1 MMTVITS
8 DSRTRMIQSAALLFR
23 EHGYS
28 GTGFRDVIE
37 HSGAPRGSIYHHFP
51 GGKEQ
56 LAAET
61 VAWAAAVIERRID
74 RAAQNG
80 DPIVALGTFV
90 DAWRQVLEDSNF
102 RAGCPIVAVAAE
114 AEAGSTATA
123 AAAAAFARWQDL
135 IARTLLDAGVGRT
148 DARRLATLVVASTE
162 GAILLCRARRDI
174 RPLRDVHRALE
185 ATLRTAISWHGRKV
199 EQSGRP
205 PMLTV
210 STHPST
216 KRST

>member
-1 MMTVITS
+1 
-8 DSRTRMIQSAALLFR
+8 MIQSAALLFR
-23 EHGYS
+23 ENGYS

-61 VAWAAAVIERRID
+61 VAWAAGVIERRIA
-74 RAAQNG
+74 RAAHSG
-80 DPIVALGTFV
+80 DPIAALSIFV
-90 DAWRQVLEDSNF
+90 DSWREVLEDSNF

-114 AEAGSTATA
+114 ADAGSTATDA
-123 AAAAAFARWQDL
+123 ASAAFTRWQDL
-135 IARTLLDAGVGRT
+135 IARTLLDAGVSRT
-148 DARRLATLVVASTE
+148 DARRLATTVVAAIE

-185 ATLRTAISWHGRKV
+185 ATLRTAISWHDR
-199 EQSGRP
+199 
-205 PMLTV
+205 
-210 STHPST
+210 
-216 KRST
+216 

>member
-8 DSRTRMIQSAALLFR
+8 DSRNRMIQSAALLFR

-56 LAAET
+56 LAADT
-61 VAWAAAVIERRID
+61 VAWAAGVVERRLE

-80 DPIVALGTFV
+80 DPVAALDMFV
-90 DAWRQVLEDSNF
+90 DAWREILEDSNF

-114 AEAGSTATA
+114 ADAGETATA
-123 AAAAAFARWQDL
+123 AAAAAFSRWQDV
-135 IARTLLDAGVGRT
+135 IARTLLDAGVSRT
-148 DARRLATLVVASTE
+148 DARRLATLVIASIE
-162 GAILLCRARRDI
+162 GAILLCRARQDI

-185 ATLRTAISWHGRKV
+185 ATLRTAISWHDR
-199 EQSGRP
+199 
-205 PMLTV
+205 
-210 STHPST
+210 
-216 KRST
+216 

>member
-1 MMTVITS
+1 MMIVITS
-8 DSRTRMIQSAALLFR
+8 DSRNRMIQSAALLFR

-51 GGKEQ
+51 GGKEE
-56 LAAET
+56 LAADT
-61 VAWAAAVIERRID
+61 VAWAAAVIERRIE
-74 RAAQNG
+74 RAAHNG
-80 DPIVALGTFV
+80 NPIVALGLFV
-90 DAWRQVLEDSNF
+90 DAWREVLEGSNF

-114 AEAGSTATA
+114 ADAGSKATA

-135 IARTLLDAGVGRT
+135 IAHALLDTGVSRT
-148 DARRLATLVVASTE
+148 DARRLATLVIASIE

-185 ATLRTAISWHGRKV
+185 AALRAAMTWHGRPV
-199 EQSGRP
+199 E
-205 PMLTV
+205 
-210 STHPST
+210 
-216 KRST
+216 

>member
-8 DSRTRMIQSAALLFR
+8 DSRNRMIQSAALLFR
-23 EHGYS
+23 KQGYS

-56 LAAET
+56 LAADAVT
-61 VAWAAAVIERRID
+61 WAGAVIERRIE
-74 RAAQNG
+74 RAAGNG
-80 DPIVALGTFV
+80 NPLVALDMFV
-90 DAWRQVLEDSNF
+90 DAWREVLEDSNF

-114 AEAGSTATA
+114 SDAGSTATA
-123 AAAAAFARWQDL
+123 AAAAAFGRWQEL
-135 IARTLLDAGVGRT
+135 IAHALLDAGVGRT
-148 DARRLATLVVASTE
+148 DARRLATLVVAGIE

-185 ATLRTAISWHGRKV
+185 ASLRAAMSWHGRAV
-199 EQSGRP
+199 E
-205 PMLTV
+205 
-210 STHPST
+210 
-216 KRST
+216 

>member
-8 DSRTRMIQSAALLFR
+8 DSRNRMIQSAALLFR
-23 EHGYS
+23 ENGYS

-61 VAWAAAVIERRID
+61 AAWAAAVIERRIE
-74 RAAQNG
+74 RAAANG
-80 DPIVALGTFV
+80 NPVVALDMFV
-90 DAWRQVLEDSNF
+90 DAWREVLEDSNF

-114 AEAGSTATA
+114 ADAGSTATT
-123 AAAAAFARWQDL
+123 AAAAAFGRWQDL
-135 IARTLLDAGVGRT
+135 IAHALLDAGVGRT
-148 DARRLATLVVASTE
+148 DSRRLATLVVAAIE
-162 GAILLCRARRDI
+162 GAILLCRVRRDI

-185 ATLRTAISWHGRKV
+185 ATLRAAMSWHGRPV
-199 EQSGRP
+199 E
-205 PMLTV
+205 
-210 STHPST
+210 
-216 KRST
+216 

>member
-1 MMTVITS
+1 MMIVITS
-8 DSRTRMIQSAALLFR
+8 DSRNRMIQSAALLFR

-61 VAWAAAVIERRID
+61 VEWAAAVIERRIE
-74 RAAQNG
+74 RAARSG
-80 DPIVALGTFV
+80 HPVAALGIFV
-90 DAWRQVLEDSNF
+90 DAWREVLEDSNF

-114 AEAGSTATA
+114 ADAGSTATA
-123 AAAAAFARWQDL
+123 AAAAAFTRWQEL
-135 IARTLLDAGVGRT
+135 IARALLDAGVSRT
-148 DARRLATLVVASTE
+148 DARRLATLVVAGIE

-185 ATLRTAISWHGRKV
+185 ATLRTAISWHGRPV
-199 EQSGRP
+199 E
-205 PMLTV
+205 
-210 STHPST
+210 
-216 KRST
+216 

>member
-1 MMTVITS
+1 MMIVITS
-8 DSRTRMIQSAALLFR
+8 DSRNRMIQSAALLFR

-28 GTGFRDVIE
+28 GTGFRDVID

-61 VAWAAAVIERRID
+61 VAWAAAVIERRIE
-74 RAAQNG
+74 RAARSG
-80 DPIVALGTFV
+80 DPIVALGIFV
-90 DAWRQVLEDSNF
+90 DAWREVLEDSNF

-114 AEAGSTATA
+114 ADTGSAATV

-135 IARTLLDAGVGRT
+135 IARTLLHAGVGRT
-148 DARRLATLVVASTE
+148 DARRLATLVVAGIE

-185 ATLRTAISWHGRKV
+185 ATLRTAISWHGRTV
-199 EQSGRP
+199 E
-205 PMLTV
+205 
-210 STHPST
+210 
-216 KRST
+216 

>member
-1 MMTVITS
+1 MMTVIPS
-8 DSRTRMIQSAALLFR
+8 DSRNRMIESAALLFR

-56 LAAET
+56 LAADT
-61 VAWAAAVIERRID
+61 VAWAAAVIERRIE

-80 DPIVALGTFV
+80 DPVVALGMFV
-90 DAWRQVLEDSNF
+90 DAWREVLEDSNF

-114 AEAGSTATA
+114 AHVGSTATA

-135 IARTLLDAGVGRT
+135 ITRALLDAGVGRT
-148 DARRLATLVVASTE
+148 DARRLATLVVAAVE

-185 ATLRTAISWHGRKV
+185 ATLRTAISWHGRSV
-199 EQSGRP
+199 E
-205 PMLTV
+205 
-210 STHPST
+210 
-216 KRST
+216 

>member
-1 MMTVITS
+1 MMTVIPS
-8 DSRTRMIQSAALLFR
+8 DSRNRMIESAALLFR

-56 LAAET
+56 LAADT
-61 VAWAAAVIERRID
+61 VAWAAAVIERRIE
-74 RAAQNG
+74 RAAENG
-80 DPIVALGTFV
+80 DPVVALGMFV
-90 DAWRQVLEDSNF
+90 DAWREVLEHSNF

-114 AEAGSTATA
+114 AHAGSTATA

-135 IARTLLDAGVGRT
+135 ITRALLDAGVGRT
-148 DARRLATLVVASTE
+148 DARRLATLVVAAVE

-185 ATLRTAISWHGRKV
+185 ATLRTAISWHGRSV
-199 EQSGRP
+199 E
-205 PMLTV
+205 
-210 STHPST
+210 
-216 KRST
+216 

>member
-1 MMTVITS
+1 MMVVITS
-8 DSRTRMIQSAALLFR
+8 DSRNRMIQSAALLFR

-51 GGKEQ
+51 GGKEE

-61 VAWAAAVIERRID
+61 VAWAAAVIERRIE

-80 DPIVALGTFV
+80 NPIVALSLFV
-90 DAWRQVLEDSNF
+90 EAWREVLEDSNF

-114 AEAGSTATA
+114 ADAGSRATA
-123 AAAAAFARWQDL
+123 ATAVAFARWQDL
-135 IARTLLDAGVGRT
+135 IARALLEAGVSRT
-148 DARRLATLVVASTE
+148 DARRLATLVIAAIE

-185 ATLRTAISWHGRKV
+185 ATLRAAMTWHGRPV
-199 EQSGRP
+199 E
-205 PMLTV
+205 
-210 STHPST
+210 
-216 KRST
+216 

>member
-1 MMTVITS
+1 MMTVIHS
-8 DSRTRMIQSAALLFR
+8 DSRNRMIESAALLFR

-56 LAAET
+56 LAADT
-61 VAWAAAVIERRID
+61 VAWAAAVIERRIV

-80 DPIVALGTFV
+80 DPGVALGMFV
-90 DAWRQVLEDSNF
+90 DAWREVLEDSNF
-102 RAGCPIVAVAAE
+102 RARCPIVAVAGE
-114 AEAGSTATA
+114 AHPGAPPTA
-123 AAAAAFARWQDL
+123 AAAPAGPAAPAAGAAAFARWQDL
-135 IARTLLDAGVGRT
+135 ITRALLDAGVGRT
-148 DARRLATLVVASTE
+148 DARRLATLVVAAVE

-185 ATLRTAISWHGRKV
+185 ATLGTAISWHGRSV
-199 EQSGRP
+199 E
-205 PMLTV
+205 
-210 STHPST
+210 
-216 KRST
+216 